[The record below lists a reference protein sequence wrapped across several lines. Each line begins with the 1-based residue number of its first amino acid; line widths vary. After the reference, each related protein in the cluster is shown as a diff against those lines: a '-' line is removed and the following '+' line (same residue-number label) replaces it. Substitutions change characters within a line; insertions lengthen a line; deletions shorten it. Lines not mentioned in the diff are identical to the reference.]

1 MRLVLIG
8 NYEALLSDPSQATF
22 TVVQL
27 FEDHEEV
34 HPRGSLAVRDGRAIC
49 HFGIR
54 GTPLYLVDLDAG
66 RLEAGWHPS
75 VAREFSVACSLTQTN
90 YLSCIQADDASL
102 FVATDFNSD
111 WPGLSTWD
119 FGTVAP
125 AEQPA
130 ASPRCRGASSSIWT
144 RTRTTTSM
152 RSRASQPSSS
162 RTGSSTTTCGGAG
175 SKRGRSG
182 RSRSGICPSPDG
194 CRPRLRDHL
203 AMVGVASS

>member
-1 MRLVLIG
+1 M
-8 NYEALLSDPSQATF
+8 SDPSQATY

-75 VAREFSVACSLTQTN
+75 VAREISVACSLTQTN

-111 WPGLSTWD
+111 WPGLSSEIVDARGPCTQLTGCSAWD

-125 AEQPA
+125 AEQPFGKPA
-130 ASPRCRGASSSIWT
+130 LPRRFQFFMDSNTEDDDFAFEGEPAEFESHGKQYYDV
-144 RTRTTTSM
+144 RR
-152 RSRASQPSSS
+152 RRERA
-162 RTGSSTTTCGGAG
+162 RALGT
-175 SKRGRSG
+175 
-182 RSRSGICPSPDG
+182 I
-194 CRPRLRDHL
+194 
-203 AMVGVASS
+203 